1 MVEYR
6 RSGRFC
12 FDEDF
17 PKGWITAGCYRG
29 AEGELV
35 KWLDSKVQLV
45 REQNTVKQGVSD
57 AGFCAVQ
64 TAVDCFHLSVL
75 TLISLL
81 VLSHCIL
88 VDDY

>member
-1 MVEYR
+1 M
-6 RSGRFC
+6 
-12 FDEDF
+12 
-17 PKGWITAGCYRG
+17 
-29 AEGELV
+29 

-45 REQNTVKQGVSD
+45 LDQNTVKQGVSD

-64 TAVDCFHLSVL
+64 TVVDCSHLSVL
-75 TLISLL
+75 PLISLL